1 MATQGPTMYQ
11 KRMALRRSTSNLDS
25 LTKQYQQQMA
35 GVGKEYESAYSAYQ
49 GKAGE
54 RDAAYQSAVAA
65 YEPKKLEYDKLVS
78 AYSGRLSEY
87 QSTLDEYKKNPTT
100 TQQLSSRMIR
110 NPYSGYSSSKIRQT
124 YYKGKYYDDRDMDY
138 FVAKEGIKKSGSGYY
153 QETVRPAPAA
163 FSEEA
168 PIAPAAPEVQ
178 KMEPFD
184 DAPFQQQKQQ
194 VETTYKREL
203 GERKAGRQRAVS
215 RKASRS
221 MLQGS

>member
-25 LTKQYQQQMA
+25 LTKQYQRQMA
-35 GVGKEYESAYSAYQ
+35 GVGKEYESAYGSYQ
-49 GKAGE
+49 EKAGE
-54 RDAAYQSAVAA
+54 RDAAYRSAVAE
-65 YEPKKLEYDKLVS
+65 YEPKKSEYERLVS
-78 AYSGRLSEY
+78 SYSGRLTDY
-87 QSTLDEYKKNPTT
+87 QSQLADYEKNPTT
-100 TQQLSSRMIR
+100 KKQLEFRMVS
-110 NPYSGYSSSKIRQT
+110 NPYSGYSSNKIRQT

-138 FVAKEGIKKSGSGYY
+138 FVVKDNIKKSDSGYY
-153 QETVRPAPAA
+153 QEVARAAPAPFA
-163 FSEEA
+163 EEAPVA
-168 PIAPAAPEVQ
+168 PIAPQAEKTQ
-178 KMEPFD
+178 PFD